1 MARGLPL
8 LKIGSR
14 RLRALRPSDYA
25 KSDNS
30 GASGWTGPAW
40 LRSILLLRHHSRG
53 RRYGGDR
60 RHGRDREGQPRIP
73 SRRPVG
79 GIEFA
84 ISLQIEI
91 SLHVSDRKQKSDLW
105 TDTDELI
112 SWTARLTG
120 NVPGEARCSV
130 CEGHS
135 PNILRYS
142 TEKRPNST
150 KPKQV
155 AISVTVTSLQSAHKR
170 ARLACDN
177 RNIRRCRHGATPLDL
192 WKALRSVRSLT
203 SRVRHKTEMCSGA
216 SICARANLSACSTRS
231 LCVLLSRLKGV
242 SATISSH

>member
-1 MARGLPL
+1 MVLAGAMGEIENVNHVFHPAGRLAASNSPYPFGLRYPCMSPTGNRNPICGPTL
-8 LKIGSR
+8 TNSYPHIPKG
-14 RLRALRPSDYA
+14 RL
-25 KSDNS
+25 
-30 GASGWTGPAW
+30 
-40 LRSILLLRHHSRG
+40 
-53 RRYGGDR
+53 
-60 RHGRDREGQPRIP
+60 
-73 SRRPVG
+73 
-79 GIEFA
+79 
-84 ISLQIEI
+84 
-91 SLHVSDRKQKSDLW
+91 
-105 TDTDELI
+105 

-177 RNIRRCRHGATPLDL
+177 RNIRRCRHGARPQDL
-192 WKALRSVRSLT
+192 WNALRSVRSLT
-203 SRVRHKTEMCSGA
+203 SRVRHKAEMCSGS

-231 LCVLLSRLKGV
+231 LCELLSRLKGV